1 MCQNNNAKQDKND
14 DVVWRQIDFNW
25 GLSAHTRKSKDPALD
40 AINTTTASWKRYF
53 TQLPWIAALARKFLS
68 LVVTSAVAERVFKSA
83 ELIVAAMFYVGPTP
97 CKKAYFYT

>member
-14 DVVWRQIDFNW
+14 DVVWRQIDLYW

-53 TQLPWIAALARKFLS
+53 TQLPWIAALARKVLS
-68 LVVTSAVAERVFKSA
+68 LAVTERVFKSA
-83 ELIVAAMFYVGPTP
+83 GLIVASRVFVGPTP